1 MTLWV
6 PIISASVLVVAIC
19 IIGVI
24 IWKIRCR
31 RQSNRQVKKRRL
43 IDPLNDDDGCNDF
56 KLQMF
61 LKAKEVDNNPVY
73 GLYYTGGGEK
83 IDEGVAEVVDENSDY
98 YGR

>member
-6 PIISASVLVVAIC
+6 PIISAAVLVVAIC

-24 IWKIRCR
+24 IWKTRCR
-31 RQSNRQVKKRRL
+31 RQSNWQVKKRRL
-43 IDPLNDDDGCNDF
+43 IETLNDDGCKHF
-56 KLQMF
+56 KLQML

-73 GLYYTGGGEK
+73 GLYYTSGGER